1 MIHQRIPDLLQQNY
15 VYGYAL
21 YSMGIRFFDHEEQTL
36 SQVCNMYALNTSVV
50 VKHLQNVAAFNH
62 ELRTIPLSNHCN
74 LAQLI
79 DYLRSTHRLY
89 IRRKL
94 PYMAELIAA
103 IDVSLFHDANLAE
116 DIKMLFPIF
125 VEDFIKHIH
134 EEEDVLFS
142 YVEQLLAAQ
151 KGSIAANKLFWQI
164 EQGILQKQ
172 ALEHESHD
180 DEMEGIRQLT
190 HNYWLPANAS
200 LHTQVIYAELQHFE
214 KDLQQHAEIENKQLF
229 PKALQVENQVKAQ
242 IAKLVQ
248 FN

>member
-21 YSMGIRFFDHEEQTL
+21 YSMGIRFFDHEERTL

-50 VKHLQNVAAFNH
+50 VKHLQNVATSNY

-103 IDVSLFHDANLAE
+103 MDVSLFHDANLAE

-134 EEEDVLFS
+134 EEEDVLFA
-142 YVEQLLAAQ
+142 YMEQLLAAQ
-151 KGSIAANKLFWQI
+151 KGSMAANKLFWQI
-164 EQGILQKQ
+164 EQSILQKQ

-190 HNYWLPANAS
+190 HDYWLPTNAS
-200 LHTQVIYAELQHFE
+200 LHAQVIYAELQHFE

-242 IAKLVQ
+242 IARLVQ